1 MFSRGTIAQRYLE
14 MLHDLTCLSPRQ
26 NLAWYDLQAL
36 VLTMLLRFAR

>member
-1 MFSRGTIAQRYLE
+1 MFSRRKLVKRYLD
-14 MLHDLTCLSPRQ
+14 MLRELTCLSPRQ